1 MRSIFFI
8 KKINLLYFFIIILS
22 LYISICV
29 SNKPSNLDKDYFVYF
44 NAFNA
49 NESKEITFN
58 IVTQVCK
65 YFGLTFPYLLFFY
78 CFISLIIKYKLFIDV
93 FYRKSILTLV
103 FVIVMYMTCFFPLW
117 EVTQIRMSVA
127 VGIFVYAIFCV
138 KSERNKYLILILSLL
153 FHNSMFV
160 LVGFY
165 LIINF
170 LYKYKWL
177 ALVVSLVYIYVCGFV
192 IGLTDYDV
200 YSSSNWGESYNI
212 FSFKN
217 FFIFLT
223 NSILIYLLIK
233 NKSKEIF
240 FKDTYNLVILNFMLL
255 VFCIYIG
262 IYYPSVAIRFSD
274 LLLFNTI
281 FALACFSNVSFL
293 RAYKVI
299 TALILIPF
307 YLNIFFFG
315 SDPMFDFDLF
325 LGLFI

>member
-1 MRSIFFI
+1 MNSILIKKTSFVFFFI
-8 KKINLLYFFIIILS
+8 LLILF
-22 LYISICV
+22 YISLCV
-29 SNKPSNLDKDYFVYF
+29 ANKPDNLDNDYYVYF
-44 NAFNA
+44 NAFNT
-49 NESKEITFN
+49 NESKEITYY

-65 YFGLTFPYLLFFY
+65 YFGLAFSYLLFFY
-78 CFISLIIKYKLFIDV
+78 CFVSLVIKYKLFVDV
-93 FYRKSILTLV
+93 FYRKSILTFI
-103 FVIVMYMTCFFPLW
+103 FVIIMYMTCFFPLW

-127 VGIFVYAIFCV
+127 IGIFMYAIFCV
-138 KSERNKYLILILSLL
+138 KSERNKYLLLILSLL

-160 LVGFY
+160 LIGFY

-200 YSSSNWGESYNI
+200 YSSSSWGESYNI

-217 FFIFLT
+217 FYIFLT
-223 NSILIYLLIK
+223 NSILLYILIK
-233 NKSKEIF
+233 NKSTEIF
-240 FKDTYNLVILNFMLL
+240 FKDTYNLVILNFMLF

-262 IYYPSVAIRFSD
+262 VYYPSVAIRFSD

-315 SDPMFDFDLF
+315 SDPMFNFDLF